1 MLGELRLIPLHRE
14 FGIATVAVTAGH
26 TDWKHGVVSMVDA
39 EALVAAGEASWNWR
53 DDRMIA
59 EATKPAPP
67 PQPAEEPAYTPPTT
81 MAEIEARLECA
92 MERDRAYEVTLRPPQ
107 QATESLSSPIE
118 IMLGEVTEFLP

>member
-1 MLGELRLIPLHRE
+1 MVASRTVRWVGELPSEAEIQVHRLYQSPRP
-14 FGIATVAVTAGH
+14 ADAVQ
-26 TDWKHGVVSMVDA
+26 
-39 EALVAAGEASWNWR
+39 
-53 DDRMIA
+53 
-59 EATKPAPP
+59 PP
-67 PQPAEEPAYTPPTT
+67 RPAEDPAYTPPTT